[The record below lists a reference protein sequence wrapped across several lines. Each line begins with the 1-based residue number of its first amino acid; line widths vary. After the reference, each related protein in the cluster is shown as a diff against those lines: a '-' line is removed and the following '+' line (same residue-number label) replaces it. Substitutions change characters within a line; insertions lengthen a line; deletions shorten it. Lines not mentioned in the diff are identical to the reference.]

1 MKRENHTIFDIIL
14 KMIIV
19 TYSNEFLKL
28 IGEKRSIK
36 MILKTN
42 IVTNNGRQLQLDF
55 LCELKDGTLLNVE
68 FQFTGPYDYDL
79 DRFFDYNILSQAEY
93 DRICET
99 IIISFRTSK
108 SGQKTRRMGF
118 SKTIHPKFFYLGDM
132 DFVKILNTIE
142 NKVEN
147 NLKLT
152 NIDEILLLLMCLV
165 PKCKNKQEILE
176 KICKMIKK
184 PKLFDVLKINTFKAI
199 IGLEI
204 KNLVTEDKQNKLL
217 GELNMTPEEE
227 KILSQAMSEAAEK
240 SIQLQKEKIFK
251 EGKKEGIEK
260 GKKEGKKEGIKEGKK
275 EIAKKL
281 KDILTPEEIHKITG
295 LTITTILK
303 L

>member
-1 MKRENHTIFDIIL
+1 MKREIHTIFDIIL

-36 MILKTN
+36 RLLKTN
-42 IVTNNGRQLQLDF
+42 ITTNNGRQLHLDF
-55 LCELKDGTLLNVE
+55 LCELEDGTILNVE
-68 FQFTGPYDYDL
+68 FQFRGPYGYDL

-93 DRICET
+93 DKICET
-99 IIISFRTSK
+99 IIISFKTSK
-108 SGQKTRRMGF
+108 SGQKTRKMGF
-118 SKTIHPKFFYLGDM
+118 SKTIHPKFFYLGDL

-152 NIDEILLLLMCLV
+152 NMDKILLLLMCLV

-176 KICKMIKK
+176 KICEMIKK
-184 PKLFDVLKINTFKAI
+184 PKLFDLLKIGTFKAI

-204 KNLVTEDKQNKLL
+204 KNLVSKDKQDKLL
-217 GELNMTPEEE
+217 GELNMTPSEE
-227 KILSQAMSEAAEK
+227 KILSQAISKAAEK
-240 SIQLQKEKIFK
+240 SIQLQEEEIFK
-251 EGKKEGIEK
+251 EGIE
-260 GKKEGKKEGIKEGKK
+260 EGKKEGKK

-295 LTITTILK
+295 LTMTTIMK

>member
-1 MKRENHTIFDIIL
+1 MIL
-14 KMIIV
+14 V

-36 MILKTN
+36 RLMKTN
-42 IVTNNGRQLQLDF
+42 IVTKNGRRLYLDF
-55 LCELKDGTLLNVE
+55 LCELEDETLLNVE
-68 FQFTGPYDYDL
+68 FQFTGPYGYDL

-93 DRICET
+93 DKLCET
-99 IIISFRTSK
+99 IIISFKTSK

-118 SKTIHPKFFYLGDM
+118 SKTIHPKFFYLGDRN
-132 DFVKILNTIE
+132 FVKILNTIE

-165 PKCKNKQEILE
+165 PKCKNKQKILE
-176 KICKMIKK
+176 KICEMIKK
-184 PKLFDVLKINTFKAI
+184 PELFDILKIDTFKAI
-199 IGLEI
+199 TGLEI
-204 KNLVTEDKQNKLL
+204 KNLVTEDNQEKLL
-217 GELNMTPEEE
+217 GELNMTPESE
-227 KILSQAMSEAAEK
+227 KILSQAITEAAEK

-251 EGKKEGIEK
+251 KGLKEGL
-260 GKKEGKKEGIKEGKK
+260 KEGKKEGLKEGKKETNK

>member
-1 MKRENHTIFDIIL
+1 MKREIHTIFDIIL
-14 KMIIV
+14 KMILV

-36 MILKTN
+36 RLMKTN
-42 IVTNNGRQLQLDF
+42 IVTKNGRRLYLDF
-55 LCELKDGTLLNVE
+55 LCELEDETLLNVE
-68 FQFTGPYDYDL
+68 FQFTGPYGYDL

-93 DRICET
+93 DKLCET
-99 IIISFRTSK
+99 IIISFKTSK

-118 SKTIHPKFFYLGDM
+118 SKTIHPKFFYLGDRN
-132 DFVKILNTIE
+132 FVKILNTIE

-165 PKCKNKQEILE
+165 PKCKNKQKILE
-176 KICKMIKK
+176 KICEMIKK
-184 PKLFDVLKINTFKAI
+184 PELFDILKIDTFKAI
-199 IGLEI
+199 TGLEI
-204 KNLVTEDKQNKLL
+204 KNLVTEDNQEKLL
-217 GELNMTPEEE
+217 GELNMTPESE
-227 KILSQAMSEAAEK
+227 KILSQAITEAAEK

-251 EGKKEGIEK
+251 KGLKEGL
-260 GKKEGKKEGIKEGKK
+260 KEGKKEGLKEGKKETNK

>member
-1 MKRENHTIFDIIL
+1 MIL
-14 KMIIV
+14 V

-36 MILKTN
+36 RLMKTN
-42 IVTNNGRQLQLDF
+42 IVTKNGRRLYLDF
-55 LCELKDGTLLNVE
+55 LCELEDETLLNVE
-68 FQFTGPYDYDL
+68 FQFTGPYGYDL

-93 DRICET
+93 DKLCET
-99 IIISFRTSK
+99 IIISFKTSK

-118 SKTIHPKFFYLGDM
+118 SKTIHPKFFYLGDRN
-132 DFVKILNTIE
+132 FVKILNTIE

-176 KICKMIKK
+176 KICEMIKK
-184 PKLFDVLKINTFKAI
+184 PELFDILKIDTFKAI
-199 IGLEI
+199 TGLEI
-204 KNLVTEDKQNKLL
+204 KNLVTEDNQEKLL
-217 GELNMTPEEE
+217 GELNMTPESE
-227 KILSQAMSEAAEK
+227 KILSQAITEAAEK

-251 EGKKEGIEK
+251 KGLKEGL
-260 GKKEGKKEGIKEGKK
+260 KEGKKETNK